1 MRDILVSENNDLE
14 LIAGDFSIGESLLQ
28 EVGLILQ
35 SQQGNWKS
43 DPLVGANMV
52 ELIKGKHNRTAV
64 EKRVKVQLER
74 DGKDYDA
81 VKRLLKLS
89 VDNG

>member
-14 LIAGDFSIGESLLQ
+14 LIAGDFSMGESLLQ

-64 EKRVKVQLER
+64 EKRIKIQLER
-74 DGKDYDA
+74 DGKDYDTIR
-81 VKRLLKLS
+81 KLLRLHI
-89 VDNG
+89 DNG

>member
-14 LIAGDFSIGESLLQ
+14 LMAGDFSMGESHLQ
-28 EVGLILQ
+28 EVGFILQ

-52 ELIKGKHNRTAV
+52 ELIKGKHNRTSV

-81 VKRLLKLS
+81 IKRLLKLS

>member
-64 EKRVKVQLER
+64 EKRIKIQLER
-74 DGKDYDA
+74 DGKDYDTIR
-81 VKRLLKLS
+81 KLLRLHI
-89 VDNG
+89 DNG

>member
-1 MRDILVSENNDLE
+1 MDILVTENNDLE
-14 LIAGDFSIGESLLQ
+14 IIAGDFSTGDSLLQ
-28 EVGLILQ
+28 EVGFILQ

-43 DPLVGANMV
+43 DPLVGAHMV
-52 ELIKGKHNRTAV
+52 ELIKGKQNRTAV
-64 EKRVKVQLER
+64 EKRIKIQLER

-81 VKRLLKLS
+81 IKKLLKLN

>member
-1 MRDILVSENNDLE
+1 MRDILVGENNDLE
-14 LIAGDFSIGESLLQ
+14 LIAGDFSMGESLLQ
-28 EVGLILQ
+28 EAGLILQ

-64 EKRVKVQLER
+64 EKRIKIQLER

-81 VKRLLKLS
+81 VKRLLKLN

>member
-14 LIAGDFSIGESLLQ
+14 LIAGDFSIGEGLLQ

-64 EKRVKVQLER
+64 EKRIKIQLER
-74 DGKDYDA
+74 DGKDYDTIR
-81 VKRLLKLS
+81 KLLRLHI
-89 VDNG
+89 DNG

>member
-1 MRDILVSENNDLE
+1 MDILVTENNDLE
-14 LIAGDFSIGESLLQ
+14 IIAGDFSIGDTLLQ
-28 EVGLILQ
+28 EVGFILQ

-64 EKRVKVQLER
+64 EK
-74 DGKDYDA
+74 
-81 VKRLLKLS
+81 LLKLNI
-89 VDNG
+89 DNG

>member
-52 ELIKGKHNRTAV
+52 EFIKGKHNRMAV
-64 EKRVKVQLER
+64 ERIKIQLER

-81 VKRLLKLS
+81 VKRPLKLS

>member
-1 MRDILVSENNDLE
+1 MDILVTENNDLE
-14 LIAGDFSIGESLLQ
+14 IIAGDFTLGDSLLQ
-28 EVGLILQ
+28 EVGFILQ

-52 ELIKGKHNRTAV
+52 VLIKGKQNRTAV
-64 EKRVKVQLER
+64 EKRIKIQLER

-81 VKRLLKLS
+81 IKKLLKLN

>member
-1 MRDILVSENNDLE
+1 MMDILITENNDLE
-14 LIAGDFSIGESLLQ
+14 IIAGNFSIGDSLLQ
-28 EVGLILQ
+28 EVGFILQ

-52 ELIKGKHNRTAV
+52 ELIKGKHNRTAI
-64 EKRVKVQLER
+64 EKRIKIQLER
-74 DGKDYDA
+74 DNKDYDTI
-81 VKRLLKLS
+81 KKLLKLN

>member
-1 MRDILVSENNDLE
+1 MMDILVTENNDLE
-14 LIAGDFSIGESLLQ
+14 IIAGDFSIGDSLLQ
-28 EVGLILQ
+28 EVGFILQ

-43 DPLVGANMV
+43 DPLIGANMV

-64 EKRVKVQLER
+64 EKRIKIQLER

-81 VKRLLKLS
+81 IKKLLKLNT
-89 VDNG
+89 DNG